1 MVGIVELARA
11 KVNLA
16 LHITGRRGDGY
27 HLLDSLVV
35 FPEIGDRIE
44 VEAASG
50 LSLTID
56 GPFAQD
62 LGTGEDNLVLKAAE
76 LIRPVG
82 KGAAVHLTK
91 SLPIASGIGGG
102 SADAAATL
110 RALSRLWDVSLDQA
124 DVLALGADVP
134 VCLASEPSRMQ
145 GIGEDISRISELP
158 EFWIVLVNPGA
169 KVSTPAVFKGLSS
182 VDNAPL
188 RDLPNPDLPG
198 LIAWL
203 SDQRNDME
211 AAAISI
217 EPQVGEVLER
227 LNGIDDCAIARMSGS
242 GATCFGIFKTAEA
255 ALKARAELANVH
267 PMWWCA
273 AAPVKG

>member
-102 SADAAATL
+102 SAE
-110 RALSRLWDVSLDQA
+110 
-124 DVLALGADVP
+124 P
-134 VCLASEPSRMQ
+134 V
-145 GIGEDISRISELP
+145 IGRQCS
-158 EFWIVLVNPGA
+158 A
-169 KVSTPAVFKGLSS
+169 
-182 VDNAPL
+182 
-188 RDLPNPDLPG
+188 
-198 LIAWL
+198 
-203 SDQRNDME
+203 
-211 AAAISI
+211 
-217 EPQVGEVLER
+217 
-227 LNGIDDCAIARMSGS
+227 SGS
-242 GATCFGIFKTAEA
+242 SKSGPAGAHC
-255 ALKARAELANVH
+255 V
-267 PMWWCA
+267 
-273 AAPVKG
+273 VV